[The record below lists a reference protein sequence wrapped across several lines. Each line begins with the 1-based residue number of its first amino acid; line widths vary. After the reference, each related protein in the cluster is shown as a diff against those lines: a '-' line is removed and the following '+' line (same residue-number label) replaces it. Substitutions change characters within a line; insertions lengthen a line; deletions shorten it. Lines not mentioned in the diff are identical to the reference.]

1 MTGRRLFPNFCVAL
15 ALTALTACS
24 ASNIGTAAQ
33 PSTNAPPELL
43 KAAHDRDE
51 AVDKADIAT
60 WDRLTTPDFTLVD
73 DSGRFMSRADRVA
86 EIKAS
91 QPAPSPNP
99 CQQEQ
104 FQFYGNLA
112 TRRCR
117 DRNTWWLES
126 WVKSDEGWRVA
137 AIQGTPPQ
145 SGGQDAEQ
153 EIIKL
158 EETANNAS
166 LKKDRATLEQLLAD
180 DLISL
185 NSNGTMTNK
194 AEEIA
199 LTEQANFWTDAKLS
213 NVKIRVYGNTAVLTG
228 TLTLTGTLKGYVA
241 GPRLIT
247 AVWVRR
253 NGRWQTVS
261 EHASLT
267 AKP

>member
-1 MTGRRLFPNFCVAL
+1 MTGRLFPILCVTVAL
-15 ALTALTACS
+15 MALTACNP
-24 ASNIGTAAQ
+24 SNTRTAAQ
-33 PSTNAPPELL
+33 TNAPTDLV

-51 AVDKADIAT
+51 AVDKADSAT

-73 DSGRFMSRADRVA
+73 DSGRFMSKAERIA

-91 QPAPSPNP
+91 KPAASTNP

-104 FQFYGNLA
+104 FQVYGSVA

-137 AIQGTPPQ
+137 AIQGTPMQ
-145 SGGQDAEQ
+145 GGGQDAEQ
-153 EIIKL
+153 EILKM
-158 EETANNAS
+158 EETANSAS
-166 LKKDRATLEQLLAD
+166 LKKDRVALEQLLAD

-185 NSNGTMTNK
+185 NSNGTATSK

-199 LTEQANFWTDAKLS
+199 LAEESKWTDAKLT
-213 NVKIRVYGNTAVLTG
+213 NPKVRIYGNTAVLTG
-228 TLTLTGTLKGYVA
+228 TLTLTGSLKGYVA

-247 AVWVRR
+247 MVWVRR

-267 AKP
+267 TKP